1 MAVIKTSHV
10 ILETRRVDRIQK
22 VSKNPDSSSQDFLY
36 IHNMN
41 KLIFCTSVSIAL
53 FFAACGDDSNSVE
66 PPLEESSSSITESSS
81 STDAQKTSSSSS
93 VENGSSAESSSSTK
107 ASSSTERVGEM
118 TDSRDGRTYKTT
130 TIGPQTWMAEN
141 LNYETADSYCY
152 KDSTEYCEKYGRLYT
167 WAAAMVACPSGWR
180 LPTRDEF
187 ETLISVSGGLSKA
200 GKVLRSTSGWPMF
213 KWDGYL
219 ISTDDYSF
227 SALPAGTRFTG
238 GKYGYEG
245 NVVDFW
251 SSTED
256 NSHDAYYMSLSYEN
270 DCVGLDYT
278 NKGNGSSVRCIKD
291 D

>member
-1 MAVIKTSHV
+1 MAVINTSHV

-22 VSKNPDSSSQDFLY
+22 ASKNPDSSSQDFLY

-53 FFAACGDDSNSVE
+53 FFAACGDDSSSVE
-66 PPLEESSSSITESSS
+66 PSLDESSSSITESSS

-93 VENGSSAESSSSTK
+93 VENSSSAKSSSSTK

-118 TDSRDGRTYKTT
+118 TDSRDGQTYKTT

-187 ETLISVSGGLSKA
+187 ETLISVSGGLLKA
-200 GKVLRSTSGWPMF
+200 GKVLRSTSGWPML

-227 SALPAGTRFTG
+227 SALPAGTRFSDG
-238 GKYGYEG
+238 SYGYEG
-245 NVVDFW
+245 IVVDFW

-256 NSHDAYYMSLSYEN
+256 NSHDAYYMNISSVN

-278 NKGNGSSVRCIKD
+278 NKGSGSSVRCIKE
-291 D
+291 

>member
-1 MAVIKTSHV
+1 
-10 ILETRRVDRIQK
+10 
-22 VSKNPDSSSQDFLY
+22 
-36 IHNMN
+36 MN
-41 KLIFCTSVSIAL
+41 KLIFCASLCIGLSL
-53 FFAACGDDSNSVE
+53 AACGDDSNSVE
-66 PPLEESSSSITESSS
+66 PPLEESSSSIVKSSS
-81 STDAQKTSSSSS
+81 STTAKKPSSSSS
-93 VENGSSAESSSSTK
+93 AKSSSNKKVSSSSFMPGMVDP
-107 ASSSTERVGEM
+107 STVVIDSM
-118 TDSRDGRTYKTT
+118 TDSRDGQTYKTT

-200 GKVLRSTSGWPMF
+200 GKVLRSTSGWPML

-227 SALPAGTRFTG
+227 SALPAGTKFTD

-245 NVVDFW
+245 NIVGFW
-251 SSTED
+251 GSTESSS
-256 NSHDAYYMSLSYEN
+256 NDAFACYMNLSYEN

-278 NKGNGSSVRCIKD
+278 NKGNGSSVRCVKD
-291 D
+291 

>member
-1 MAVIKTSHV
+1 
-10 ILETRRVDRIQK
+10 
-22 VSKNPDSSSQDFLY
+22 
-36 IHNMN
+36 MN
-41 KLIFCTSVSIAL
+41 KFVLCTSVSIAL
-53 FFAACGDDSNSVE
+53 FLAACGDDSSSVE
-66 PPLEESSSSITESSS
+66 PSLDESSSSIAESSS

-93 VENGSSAESSSSTK
+93 VKNSSSAESSSSTK

-227 SALPAGTRFTG
+227 SVLPAGTRFTG

-251 SSTED
+251 SSTESSS
-256 NSHDAYYMSLSYEN
+256 NDAYYMSLSYVN

-278 NKGNGSSVRCIKD
+278 NKGNGSSVRCIKE
-291 D
+291 

>member
-1 MAVIKTSHV
+1 MNKFVFFASVCISLFLAACGEDNSPAKPS
-10 ILETRRVDRIQK
+10 LE
-22 VSKNPDSSSQDFLY
+22 DSSSS
-36 IHNMN
+36 
-41 KLIFCTSVSIAL
+41 IFQ
-53 FFAACGDDSNSVE
+53 
-66 PPLEESSSSITESSS
+66 SSSSITTE
-81 STDAQKTSSSSS
+81 KTSSSSS
-93 VENGSSAESSSSTK
+93 VESSSSAKSSSSTK

-118 TDSRDGRTYKTT
+118 TDSRDGQTYKTT
-130 TIGPQTWMAEN
+130 SIGPQTWMAEN

-187 ETLISVSGGLSKA
+187 ETLISVSGGLLKA

-227 SALPAGTRFTG
+227 SALPAGTRFNDG
-238 GKYGYEG
+238 SYGFESI
-245 NVVDFW
+245 VVDFW

-256 NSHDAYYMSLSYEN
+256 NSHDAYYMNISSGN

-278 NKGNGSSVRCIKD
+278 NKGNGSSVRCIKE
-291 D
+291 